1 MYADSQCKNLVFSS
15 CSFKTRAY
23 RTEDLKKKEIYHL
36 EDAAIGGHPDAR
48 FNLAIEE
55 GRNGRID
62 WAVKHFIIAASLGC
76 DSSIQDEKPAKKILS
91 WLFVHTKLPW
101 MQRKVHIGRQK
112 RLCCVNEK

>member
-1 MYADSQCKNLVFSS
+1 M
-15 CSFKTRAY
+15 
-23 RTEDLKKKEIYHL
+23 

-76 DSSIQDEKPAKKILS
+76 DSSMQTLKRGYAEGEASKED
-91 WLFVHTKLPW
+91 FVVALRALP
-101 MQRKVHIGRQK
+101 
-112 RLCCVNEK
+112 